1 MTLNKQVFIYLIV
14 LFAAIYQDFPLF
26 NLIGEIGKSPMVLLS
41 PLMLLYILSNRTVKL
56 SGYAVHFMKYIV
68 YCFLISLI
76 FLAVT
81 YIHYETFEILDEHI
95 VRKTLK
101 MSVYPIVAFIAYQF
115 FYSYLSNN
123 FHSLKNL
130 FSAVYLVQLFLT
142 FFITLEIYYLKT
154 PKFFL
159 SFLHTEPGKYW
170 RVRLLTPEESWTGT
184 ILVIFMFLPV
194 FLVHYLKIK
203 GFWRWMVYLQSS
215 YLFLSYSLVSESKG
229 FLLLVLVSVLPLT
242 LSYFKQNKYLR
253 NAFIIV
259 AASVVVAGGFVGFA
273 LREIIIEQ
281 ITTSI
286 TFGTRFSSII
296 TSLMIFVLCP
306 IGLGWSGFVTYY
318 PQAIEYILESG
329 LVDQFNLQ
337 EIRGYLSTTKALSTK
352 SAFFDELIYGGI
364 FFLIFFYRFFIK
376 RYFNL
381 SKIKDLDFYFLRIPL
396 AFSIMAGIVYIT
408 YHVKYDVWIFL
419 ALTNVFEVKYRLN
432 KNEDISS

>member
-203 GFWRWMVYLQSS
+203 GFWRWMVYLQSG

-259 AASVVVAGGFVGFA
+259 ATSVVVAD
-273 LREIIIEQ
+273 R
-281 ITTSI
+281 
-286 TFGTRFSSII
+286 
-296 TSLMIFVLCP
+296 
-306 IGLGWSGFVTYY
+306 
-318 PQAIEYILESG
+318 
-329 LVDQFNLQ
+329 
-337 EIRGYLSTTKALSTK
+337 K
-352 SAFFDELIYGGI
+352 S
-364 FFLIFFYRFFIK
+364 
-376 RYFNL
+376 
-381 SKIKDLDFYFLRIPL
+381 
-396 AFSIMAGIVYIT
+396 V
-408 YHVKYDVWIFL
+408 V
-419 ALTNVFEVKYRLN
+419 
-432 KNEDISS
+432 

>member
-1 MTLNKQVFIYLIV
+1 
-14 LFAAIYQDFPLF
+14 
-26 NLIGEIGKSPMVLLS
+26 
-41 PLMLLYILSNRTVKL
+41 
-56 SGYAVHFMKYIV
+56 
-68 YCFLISLI
+68 
-76 FLAVT
+76 
-81 YIHYETFEILDEHI
+81 
-95 VRKTLK
+95 
-101 MSVYPIVAFIAYQF
+101 
-115 FYSYLSNN
+115 
-123 FHSLKNL
+123 
-130 FSAVYLVQLFLT
+130 
-142 FFITLEIYYLKT
+142 
-154 PKFFL
+154 
-159 SFLHTEPGKYW
+159 
-170 RVRLLTPEESWTGT
+170 
-184 ILVIFMFLPV
+184 
-194 FLVHYLKIK
+194 
-203 GFWRWMVYLQSS
+203 
-215 YLFLSYSLVSESKG
+215 LSYSLVSESKG